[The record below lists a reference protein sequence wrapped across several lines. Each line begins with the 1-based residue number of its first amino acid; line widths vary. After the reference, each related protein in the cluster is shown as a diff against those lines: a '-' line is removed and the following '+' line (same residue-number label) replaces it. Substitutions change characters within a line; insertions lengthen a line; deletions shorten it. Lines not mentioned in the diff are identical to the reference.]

1 MEFSTTDQR
10 VQWLELVE
18 NESGQETGQW
28 VTGDRERSASKL
40 SRILTKGAERGASR
54 DTACG
59 GLEEVGLVS
68 WCKE

>member
-10 VQWLELVE
+10 EQWLELVE
-18 NESGQETGQW
+18 NESGQETGHW
-28 VTGDRERSASKL
+28 VTRARERSATKG
-40 SRILTKGAERGASR
+40 SRILTKGAERGGSR

-59 GLEEVGLVS
+59 GLEEGGLVS